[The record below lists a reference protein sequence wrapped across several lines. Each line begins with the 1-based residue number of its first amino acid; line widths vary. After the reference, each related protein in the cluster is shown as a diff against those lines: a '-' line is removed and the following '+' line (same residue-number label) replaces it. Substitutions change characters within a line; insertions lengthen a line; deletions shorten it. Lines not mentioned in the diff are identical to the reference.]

1 MASSPKSS
9 LKGVN
14 FVALDS
20 EVLCDHMT
28 EVSSSAHFLLGSA
41 MQSSRDALED
51 YIVRSFDE
59 AIGLRVSY

>member
-1 MASSPKSS
+1 M
-9 LKGVN
+9 N

-20 EVLCDHMT
+20 EVLCNHMT